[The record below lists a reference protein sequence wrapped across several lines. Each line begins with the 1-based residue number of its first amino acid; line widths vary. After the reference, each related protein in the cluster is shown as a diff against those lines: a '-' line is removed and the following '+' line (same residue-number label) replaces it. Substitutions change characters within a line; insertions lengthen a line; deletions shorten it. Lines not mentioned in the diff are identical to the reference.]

1 MKKLFST
8 FLIFFL
14 LSNSTFALDYS
25 KYNPSDINAIR
36 EATKDYQNEYKD
48 KKGTKEAEIEFLKF
62 RDFYYEAVDKQNQ
75 LINNF
80 SYKAKNGSYQEQAQ
94 EYSKK
99 YYKKGFIVHF
109 DEGDFFL
116 VQCER
121 YIYENFA
128 PYLNEEWQE
137 LLIFETRFDKRIISD
152 GRYIIPKSEL
162 VEILKFYQSF
172 YKKYPDFIDLDYV
185 KNIIKFYQKQIKQY
199 PNVFS

>member
-1 MKKLFST
+1 MKKLF
-8 FLIFFL
+8 FIFIIFFL
-14 LSNSTFALDYS
+14 LSNSAFALDYS
-25 KYNPSDINAIR
+25 KYNLSDINAIR
-36 EATKDYQNEYKD
+36 EATKAYQNVFKD
-48 KKGTKEAEIEFLKF
+48 KKGTKEAETEFLKF
-62 RDFYYEAVDKQNQ
+62 RDFYYEAVYKQSQ

-80 SYKAKNGSYQEQAQ
+80 SYKAKNGSYQKQAQ